1 MIHFIHIGSRPGK
14 RRLYLCIYQIQYCL
28 CQKILNHL
36 WPSTHIL
43 WTTKS
48 FFFGECSF
56 QPLKERHLFLRKNVC
71 SFLTSIVLVASY
83 TILQHSAKVFFHYY
97 QKTGHKNASKLSLLH
112 CSFVCFI
119 FAKTFQYKIVQ
130 HHNSGVGA
138 ASHHTNSFFDR
149 EEIHL
154 WVDERYIEIL

>member
-1 MIHFIHIGSRPGK
+1 MASAAYTSVFIKYNTVCVRKYSITYGPLHIFCGRPS
-14 RRLYLCIYQIQYCL
+14 L
-28 CQKILNHL
+28 
-36 WPSTHIL
+36 
-43 WTTKS
+43 

-56 QPLKERHLFLRKNVC
+56 QPLKERHLFLTKNVC

-83 TILQHSAKVFFHYY
+83 TLLQHSAKVFFHYY

-119 FAKTFQYKIVQ
+119 FAKTFQYKLVQ

-138 ASHHTNSFFDR
+138 ASHHTNSFFER

-154 WVDERYIEIL
+154 QVDERYIEIL